1 MTKVLFC
8 VLFLSA
14 SEGLFTTVSRGR
26 DPGMF
31 GQLETA
37 CIDCTRYEPHDG
49 LGHALA
55 LLSGT
60 PYLIIFSQALVSLHI
75 CF

>member
-1 MTKVLFC
+1 M
-8 VLFLSA
+8 S
-14 SEGLFTTVSRGR
+14 
-26 DPGMF
+26 

-37 CIDCTRYEPHDG
+37 CIDCTRYEPQDG

-60 PYLIIFSQALVSLHI
+60 PYLIIFSQALVSLHNNKPCLSHGLRLDFKCLI
-75 CF
+75 STELSVTEAQA